1 MAGTSASRLPRENN
15 RGVKV
20 RDEVG
25 AIPASSMCRRYIRG
39 NVRRNRVRS
48 GEPAGGINRRSAKR
62 APVPGVPFSADATTI
77 LHAILGD
84 GTRLDQTTTDRYYRD
99 STGRVRIERHM
110 EGLAAPKTLAVR
122 HFRTLIAPDPNRWPG
137 VYTVDAE
144 AGTVRLNPR
153 SLISNTEG
161 GGRSFDV
168 PVGGVRFLSFF
179 RAGDLLSAD
188 PGAFGDVRDEPL
200 GMTRS
205 ASRGNR
211 TTDHD
216 HRPARLPWQR
226 SVDRNGGRTLG
237 IG

>member
-1 MAGTSASRLPRENN
+1 MRSVRFLHRLCVVVTFAATFAATAFGQVNLPAESIGGPLSAPRFRECRSRRTQPPSSTPSSAMA
-15 RGVKV
+15 RGS
-20 RDEVG
+20 
-25 AIPASSMCRRYIRG
+25 IRRRPI
-39 NVRRNRVRS
+39 
-48 GEPAGGINRRSAKR
+48 
-62 APVPGVPFSADATTI
+62 ATTV
-77 LHAILGD
+77 
-84 GTRLDQTTTDRYYRD
+84 TPP
-99 STGRVRIERHM
+99 
-110 EGLAAPKTLAVR
+110 AACASKDTWRGWPPKTLAVR

-226 SVDRNGGRTLG
+226 SVDRNGGRTRG